1 MSEPSAAHRI
11 ARRAG
16 VVVAATL
23 AVAAG
28 LSVTTQSGAAATATT
43 RIFAAPSGSGTAC
56 SSGRPCAIT
65 EAQAQVRAARQHASG
80 PATVVLADGTYRL
93 KAPLQFGA
101 ADSGAAGAPVVW
113 TAAPGAH
120 PVLSGATR
128 VQGWAAAHTSGVW
141 AAPVP
146 AGSRSRQLYV
156 DGREAPIAQATPASL
171 HFAGGWHGTST
182 GYDLSDDPAA
192 QTFFA
197 GLTAEQLRQV
207 EFDYP
212 AGNGAWTDSKCR
224 VDSLA
229 GMTLTMDQPCWT
241 DVTARSSFR
250 DGSGGLPS
258 MDPSQMPGSIQNAA
272 ALLHPGQWYLD
283 AGAHTL
289 YYDGANPSGS
299 DVELPR
305 LETLLQGAGTLAAPL
320 HDVTFSGLTFSYA
333 TWNAPSED
341 AGFADV
347 QSNLHMTGAANQGMC
362 TFSTPAG
369 SCPWGLLTEPHANVA
384 FTASNR
390 ITLSGNRFVDLGGA
404 GVSFAYGSSDNLVQ
418 GNEFTAIA
426 STALLL
432 GCTADPTPVNP
443 DPAHFPDYPTT
454 NPDTPDTIKLECTP
468 DPAAVASDTI
478 GTNEIMKHNTVSDN
492 VVHDIGTDY
501 RSASGITLLFSQH
514 TTVTHNELFDLPYT
528 GITAGVIQG
537 HVDLADHPF
546 NSLNINADNTIS
558 ENLVHDHLQ
567 VLADGGAIYMEGH
580 QAPYFYEADG
590 TTLDTATTLA
600 HGLSVVGNVTYNQG
614 ARFYAFYDDAGSEW
628 IHYSG
633 NVEFHPLTSI
643 GAQGGCSPDGHFLIE
658 GNYFANSA
666 DTYIC
671 NGPVD
676 TRAGFNTAI
685 PATPGPNDV
694 PQARLAA
701 AGPTAAYWPLAASV
715 HLHADYFSPPQ
726 QVGSGT
732 DATTQVLIG
741 GRGFT
746 ASTPVFFAG
755 RPAAAVRLL
764 SPGFLVATAP
774 SGVDA
779 TDVSVGG
786 YVAPPTIT
794 SPANGAVGVASSHTV
809 SGTGVDGDTVT
820 VAEAGATVCQG
831 TVAGGTWSC
840 QATGITAGQ
849 HTLTA
854 VQSNDQDV
862 ESKAVSVVFYVGT
875 PPADAR
881 INDTDSGFVY
891 NQLDYSD
898 NRGFGD
904 YQDDLHYA
912 TSNGATVTYTFI
924 GTKITVY
931 GEENTDQGDIGIALD
946 GGPQTTVD
954 TVPADGQRHA
964 NVAVWSSPTLTP
976 GVHTVVITKLSG
988 SYLTFDGVDI
998 ANG

>member
-1 MSEPSAAHRI
+1 MSEPSARYHL

-16 VVVAATL
+16 ATITVML
-23 AVAAG
+23 AVTTGLSAG
-28 LSVTTQSGAAATATT
+28 LPSGAAAPAAS
-43 RIFAAPSGSGTAC
+43 RIFAAPAGSGTAC
-56 SSGRPCAIT
+56 SPGHPCAIT
-65 EAQAQVRAARQHASG
+65 EAQVAVRAARQHASG
-80 PATVVLADGTYRL
+80 QVTVVLADGTYRL
-93 KAPLQFGA
+93 DAPLQFGA
-101 ADSGAAGAPVVW
+101 ADSGASGAPVVW

-120 PVLSGATR
+120 PLLSGATR
-128 VQGWAAAHTSGVW
+128 VQGWAATGTPGVW

-146 AGSRSRQLYV
+146 AGSASRQLYV

-171 HFAGGWHGTST
+171 HFTGDWHGTNT

-192 QTFFA
+192 QAFFA
-197 GLTAEQLRQV
+197 GLTADRLRQV

-224 VDSLA
+224 ADSLSGA
-229 GMTLTMDQPCWT
+229 TLTMDQPCWT

-258 MDPSQMPGSIQNAA
+258 MDPSQTPGTVQNAV

-283 AGAHTL
+283 TAAHTL
-289 YYDGANPSGS
+289 YFDGANPSGS
-299 DVELPR
+299 DIELPR
-305 LETLLQGAGTLAAPL
+305 LETLLQGAGTLATPL
-320 HDVTFSGLTFSYA
+320 HDLTFSGLTFSYA
-333 TWNAPSED
+333 TWNAPSDD

-369 SCPWGLLTEPHANVA
+369 TCPWGALTAPHANVA
-384 FTASNR
+384 FTASDH

-443 DPAHFPDYPTT
+443 DPAHFPDYPNT
-454 NPDTPDTIKLECTP
+454 NPDTPETIKQECTP
-468 DPAAVASDTI
+468 NAAAVAGDTI
-478 GTNEIMKHNTVSDN
+478 GVNEIMRRNTVSDN
-492 VVHDIGTDY
+492 VIHAIGTDY
-501 RSASGITLLFSQH
+501 RSASGLTLLFSQH
-514 TTVTHNELFDLPYT
+514 TTITHNELFDLPYT
-528 GITAGVIQG
+528 GITAGVVQG
-537 HVDLADHPF
+537 HVDLAAHQF

-558 ENLVHDHLQ
+558 DNLIHDHLQ

-580 QAPYFYEADG
+580 QAPYFYESNG
-590 TTLDTATTLA
+590 TTLDSAATLA

-614 ARFYAFYDDAGSEW
+614 ARFYALYDDAGSEW
-628 IHYSG
+628 IHYNS
-633 NVEFHPLTSI
+633 NVEFHALTGI

-658 GNYFANSA
+658 GNYFADSA
-666 DTYIC
+666 DSYVC
-671 NGPVD
+671 NGPID
-676 TRAGFNTAI
+676 THAGFNPTI
-685 PATPGPNDV
+685 PATPGPNDI
-694 PQARLAA
+694 PQAQLAA
-701 AGPTAAYWPLAASV
+701 AGPTAPYWPLAASV
-715 HLHADYFSPPQ
+715 PLHADYVSPPQ
-726 QVGSGT
+726 QVGSGS
-732 DATTQVLIG
+732 TQVLIG

-746 ASTPVFFAG
+746 AATSVFFAG
-755 RPAAAVRLL
+755 QPAAAVRQL

-774 SGVDA
+774 SGADA

-786 YVAPPTIT
+786 YVPPPTIT
-794 SPANGAVGVASSHTV
+794 SPANGAVGVGSGPTV
-809 SGTGVDGDTVT
+809 SGTGVNGDTVT
-820 VAEAGATVCQG
+820 VSEAGATVCQG
-831 TVAGGTWSC
+831 TVGGGTWSC

-854 VQSNDQDV
+854 VQSNDRGID
-862 ESKAVSVVFYVGT
+862 SKPVSVVFYVGT

-891 NQLDYSD
+891 NQLDYSND
-898 NRGFGD
+898 RGFGD
-904 YQDDLHYA
+904 FHDDLHYA

-924 GTKITVY
+924 GSKITVF
-931 GEENTDQGDIGIALD
+931 GEENTDQGNIGIALD

-964 NVAVWSSPTLTP
+964 NVAVWSSPTLAP
-976 GVHTVVITKLSG
+976 GVHTIVITKQSG
-988 SYLTFDGVDI
+988 SFMTFDGVDV
-998 ANG
+998 ANS